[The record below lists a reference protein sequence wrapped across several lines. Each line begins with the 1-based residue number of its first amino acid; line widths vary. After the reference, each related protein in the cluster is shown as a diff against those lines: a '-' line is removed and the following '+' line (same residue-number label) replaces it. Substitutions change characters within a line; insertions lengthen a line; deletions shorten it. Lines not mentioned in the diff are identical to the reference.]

1 MRSFVP
7 SLIAATAVVA
17 IMGGASDGSAAEFKI
32 KIHVQTPSAA
42 PVNKFLLEP
51 FAKVLEKESGGRIS
65 AQVYPSMSLGGRP
78 PQVFDQAKDGITE
91 IGWTLSGY
99 SGGRFPLTTVF
110 ELPFMVTTA
119 DATTQAFQE
128 FAEKRLMDEY
138 KDVHP
143 LLFHTAAR
151 FKIHM
156 VKSPITKVADFNGRK
171 VRATNRAMGD
181 FLKLLGATPVHMPV
195 PAVPQAL
202 SKRVVEGAVLP
213 WEIVIPFKI
222 QQLAPY
228 HSLIKGRNG
237 FIAATFLMAMNKK
250 TYNALPGDLKKV
262 IDDNSGMNTAKWIG
276 KVYDK
281 IEAGGAAKAKKR
293 GNKFNV
299 LPPGEVAKM
308 QAAAERVQQAWVADV
323 TKKGHDG
330 KALLAEAKALIDKY
344 TK

>member
-1 MRSFVP
+1 MRSFV
-7 SLIAATAVVA
+7 SLLIAATAVVA
-17 IMGGASDGSAAEFKI
+17 ILGGASDASAAEYKF
-32 KIHVQTPSAA
+32 KIHVQTPSVA
-42 PVNKFLLEP
+42 PLNKYLLEP
-51 FAKVLEKESGGRIS
+51 FAKALEKDSGGRIE

-78 PQVFDQAKDGITE
+78 PQVFDQIKDGITE
-91 IGWTLSGY
+91 IGWTLPGY

-128 FAEKRLMDEY
+128 FAGKHLMDEY

-195 PAVPQAL
+195 PSVPQAL
-202 SKRVVEGAVLP
+202 SKRVVEGAILP

-228 HSLIKGRNG
+228 HSLIEGRNG
-237 FIAATFLMAMNKK
+237 FIAATFFMGMNKK
-250 TYNALPGDLKKV
+250 AYNQLPGDLKKV
-262 IDDNSGMNTAKWIG
+262 VDKNSGMNTAKWIG
-276 KVYDK
+276 ALYDK
-281 IEAGGAAKAKKR
+281 LEAGGAAKAKKR

-299 LPPGEVAKM
+299 LPPGEIAKM
-308 QAAAERVQQAWVADV
+308 KVAAARVQQAWVDDV

>member
-1 MRSFVP
+1 MNKIVS
-7 SLIAATAVVA
+7 SLVAAAAAVAV
-17 IMGGASDGSAAEFKI
+17 MGGANDGSAADYKI
-32 KIHVQTPSAA
+32 KIQVQTPAAA
-42 PVNKFLLEP
+42 PVNKFLLVP
-51 FAKVLEKESGGRIS
+51 FAKKVEEESGGRIDV
-65 AQVYPSMSLGGRP
+65 QVFHSMGLGGRP
-78 PQVFDQAKDGITE
+78 PQVFDQTKDGIAE
-91 IGWTLSGY
+91 IGWTLPGY

-110 ELPFMVTTA
+110 ELPFMVTTG

-156 VKSPITKVADFNGRK
+156 VKSPITKVSDFNGRK

-202 SKRVVEGAVLP
+202 SKKVVEGAVLP

-222 QQLAPY
+222 QELAPY
-228 HSLIKGRNG
+228 HSLIEGRNG

-250 TYNALPGDLKKV
+250 AYNELPADLKAV
-262 IDDNSGMNTAKWIG
+262 IDRNSGMNTAKWIG
-276 KVYDK
+276 KVYDDVEGK
-281 IEAGGAAKAKKR
+281 FRAIAEKR
-293 GNKFNV
+293 GNTFTV
-299 LPPGEVAKM
+299 IPPAEVAKM

-323 TKKGHDG
+323 TEKGHDG
-330 KALLAEAKALIDKY
+330 QALLAEAKATIAKY

>member
-1 MRSFVP
+1 LP
-7 SLIAATAVVA
+7 
-17 IMGGASDGSAAEFKI
+17 
-32 KIHVQTPSAA
+32 
-42 PVNKFLLEP
+42 
-51 FAKVLEKESGGRIS
+51 
-65 AQVYPSMSLGGRP
+65 
-78 PQVFDQAKDGITE
+78 
-91 IGWTLSGY
+91 GY

-128 FAEKRLMDEY
+128 FAEMHLMDEY
-138 KDVHP
+138 RDVVP

-156 VKSPITKVADFNGRK
+156 VKSAITKVSDFNGRK
-171 VRATNRAMGD
+171 IRATNRAMGD

-195 PAVPQAL
+195 PSVPQAL

-228 HSLIKGRNG
+228 HSLIEGRNG
-237 FIAATFLMAMNKK
+237 FIAATFFMGMNKK
-250 TYNALPGDLKKV
+250 AYNALPRDLKTV
-262 IDDNSGMNTAKWIG
+262 IDKNSGMNTAKWIG

-281 IEAGGAAKAKKR
+281 IEAGGAAKARKR

-308 QAAAERVQQAWVADV
+308 KAAATRVQQAWVDDV

>member
-1 MRSFVP
+1 MRRFVIP
-7 SLIAATAVVA
+7 LIAATAVVA
-17 IMGGASDGSAAEFKI
+17 ILGDAGDGSAAEFKI
-32 KIHVQTPSAA
+32 KIQVQTPAVA
-42 PVNKFLLEP
+42 PLNKFLLVP
-51 FAKVLEKESGGRIS
+51 FAKTVEKESGGRIDV
-65 AQVYPSMSLGGRP
+65 QVYHSMGLGGRP
-78 PQVFDQAKDGITE
+78 PQVFDQAKDGIAE
-91 IGWTLSGY
+91 IGWTLPGY

-138 KDVHP
+138 RDVHP

-156 VKSPITKVADFNGRK
+156 VKSPITKVEDFNGRK

-195 PAVPQAL
+195 PSVPQAL
-202 SKRVVEGAVLP
+202 SKGVVEGAVLP

-237 FIAATFLMAMNKK
+237 FIAATFFMGMNKK
-250 TYNALPGDLKKV
+250 AYNKLPADLKAV
-262 IDDNSGMNTAKWIG
+262 IDKNSGVNTARWIG
-276 KVYDK
+276 KVFDEQ
-281 IEAGGAAKAKKR
+281 EAGGAAIAKKR

-299 LPPGEVAKM
+299 LPPAEVAKM
-308 QAAAERVQQAWVADV
+308 QVAAERVQQAWVASV

-330 KALLAEAKALIDKY
+330 KALLAEAKVLIAKY